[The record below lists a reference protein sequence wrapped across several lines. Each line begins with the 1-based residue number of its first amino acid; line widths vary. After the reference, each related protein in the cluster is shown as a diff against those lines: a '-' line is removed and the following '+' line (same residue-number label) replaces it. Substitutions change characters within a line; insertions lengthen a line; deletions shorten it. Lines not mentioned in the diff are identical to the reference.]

1 MLDQKDT
8 EGSQGHSQATVKPE
22 VRFKESVGIGETQIA
37 GASLLAQLV
46 KNLPA
51 LQETRV
57 RACKDPL
64 EKGMTPTPVFLPAK
78 FHGLGSLEG
87 YSPWGRKE
95 LDVTNTCVVQT
106 VDDQRGSLLSCQHGS
121 EAASGLGR
129 ARMKG
134 RRPGHPRVCLSAR
147 RIWRLVKMTD
157 GRQAAAGDWRRD
169 MTEARASK

>member
-64 EKGMTPTPVFLPAK
+64 EKEMATHSSVVAREIPWTEEPG
-78 FHGLGSLEG
+78 GLLFRVLEQEKQQ
-87 YSPWGRKE
+87 PP
-95 LDVTNTCVVQT
+95 Q
-106 VDDQRGSLLSCQHGS
+106 
-121 EAASGLGR
+121 
-129 ARMKG
+129 
-134 RRPGHPRVCLSAR
+134 
-147 RIWRLVKMTD
+147 ID
-157 GRQAAAGDWRRD
+157 GW
-169 MTEARASK
+169 KH

>member
-51 LQETRV
+51 LQETRG

-64 EKGMTPTPVFLPAK
+64 EKGMTPTPVFWPENSMNCMYTHFQIQIDKAM
-78 FHGLGSLEG
+78 FITTSNEQ
-87 YSPWGRKE
+87 E
-95 LDVTNTCVVQT
+95 
-106 VDDQRGSLLSCQHGS
+106 
-121 EAASGLGR
+121 
-129 ARMKG
+129 
-134 RRPGHPRVCLSAR
+134 
-147 RIWRLVKMTD
+147 
-157 GRQAAAGDWRRD
+157 
-169 MTEARASK
+169 

>member
-1 MLDQKDT
+1 MDWGVWK
-8 EGSQGHSQATVKPE
+8 A
-22 VRFKESVGIGETQIA
+22 I
-37 GASLLAQLV
+37 
-46 KNLPA
+46 
-51 LQETRV
+51 
-57 RACKDPL
+57 
-64 EKGMTPTPVFLPAK
+64 
-78 FHGLGSLEG
+78 

-134 RRPGHPRVCLSAR
+134 RQPGHPRVCLSAR